1 MSLKPAACNIITDS
15 NCTSSGL
22 HNLSTRS
29 WGNIRG
35 SVGLLLHQTINTNIY
50 LFLWGSSHILKK
62 KRKEICTGNC
72 PNVARRVPPTAN
84 QTRHMSHQLTRKSQ
98 QTQEQFFFFFYNF
111 YTSLKWHNNEKAIN
125 EFSAWMTSWQ
135 ASKGMHNFE
144 DTYRYLNNSIS

>member
-50 LFLWGSSHILKK
+50 LFVFMKQFPHTKK
-62 KRKEICTGNC
+62 KEKRFAQGTVLMLPEGC
-72 PNVARRVPPTAN
+72 RLLPTKPDTWAISERGKAN
-84 QTRHMSHQLTRKSQ
+84 RHKNN
-98 QTQEQFFFFFYNF
+98 FFFYNF

-144 DTYRYLNNSIS
+144 DTCRYLNNSIS